1 MNTLSFKQ
9 TNAYAMQYGILLGIW
24 GFLALTFSIL
34 SYTNAWLGWI
44 SNIFML
50 GSPVVGC
57 LMTLRFRREVSE
69 SPSSAFTLGRGFAF
83 TFMLGIYACVWISLA
98 VFVYFQWFDHGY
110 VCSLYEQ
117 MFSTGDF
124 RTQMARSGVNESQ
137 IQDYLDAMRSL
148 TPGSY
153 AATIIFLT
161 LIANGPISLVIA
173 LIARRSERFAPRGGA
188 NA

>member
-1 MNTLSFKQ
+1 MNTLTFKQ

-24 GFLALTFSIL
+24 GFLALAFSIL
-34 SYTNAWLGWI
+34 SYTHTWIGWL

-57 LMTLRFRREVSE
+57 LMTLRFRKEVSE

-83 TFMLGIYACVWISLA
+83 TFMLGTYASIWITLA

-110 VCSLYEQ
+110 VYSLYEQ
-117 MFSTGDF
+117 AFSTGEM
-124 RTQMARSGVNESQ
+124 RMQMARSGVSQSQ
-137 IQDYLDAMRSL
+137 IQDYLEVMRAL

-153 AATIIFLT
+153 ASTIMFLS
-161 LIANGPISLVIA
+161 LIADGPISLVIA
-173 LIARRSERFAPRGGA
+173 LIARRSEKFATRGEA
-188 NA
+188 HA